1 MFNLHALFRKERAE
15 SEMDDELRFHLE
27 KQVEQNIAGGM
38 SPEAAR
44 YAALRQFGNVGAV
57 KEECRDS
64 WGLRFINEL
73 LQDLRYGL
81 RQLRR
86 NPGFTAVAVLT
97 LALGIGANTAIFSVV
112 NSVLLNPLP
121 YPQPERLAALFSHK
135 PQFTYGSISYPN
147 YLDWVRENHSFSAM
161 AAFRPDSLNLTGMG
175 EPERVPVEMVSAGFF
190 PLLGVK
196 PVIGRTFSSQE
207 DQVGGAPVALVGD
220 GFWKRR
226 FGQSPDILGKAITLA
241 GTSYTIIGVIPSTF
255 NYSAG
260 NFDPSDVYVP
270 IGQWNQPLFRDR
282 RVGMGMNAVGRL
294 KPGVTI
300 EQARSD
306 MDTLGRR
313 LAEAYPDAN
322 KNTGVTLVPLKQA
335 VVGGIQPYLLV
346 LLAAVGFVLLI
357 ACVNVANLSL
367 ARSTGRAREFA
378 IRIALGAGR
387 RRVVRQLLTESVL
400 LALAGGGLGLLVATW
415 GLQAALKVLPE
426 ALPRVQE
433 VHLDA
438 RVLLF
443 TLAASLLT
451 GILFG
456 LAPALKTS
464 AADIQATLKE
474 GGRGSSAGRHRTQR
488 TFVVVE
494 MALAVILLASAGLM
508 IRSLASLWSVDPGFD
523 PRHLIV
529 FRASFHPEKS
539 PEAIRTTWSEIHD
552 KLSALPGVE
561 AVSLSMAGRP
571 LQGDSEVEFW
581 LEGQPKPASQ
591 SQMKKTLYYLV
602 QPDYLKAMKVPL
614 LRGRF
619 LTSED
624 NEHAPFVTVI
634 DDQFARLYLPG
645 ENPIGK
651 RINFDVIN
659 ATAEI
664 VGVAGHVKQ
673 WGLDESKAPPVL
685 AQCYLATSQIPDRF
699 VPLIASNLAVV
710 MRTAGSPGAQAGA
723 IRHAIGQIDSQA
735 AVYAIVPMR
744 RIISDRLAS
753 QRFSMILMAIF
764 AGLALIMASVG
775 IYGVVSYVTSQR
787 THEMGIRMALGA
799 ERSDVLKMVVGQ
811 GLKLALMG
819 VAIGIA
825 GSLALTRF
833 LASLLYGVK
842 PTDPLTFTAVSLVL
856 IAVALLACY
865 IPARRASKIDPMVA
879 LRYE

>member
-1 MFNLHALFRKERAE
+1 MFNLRALFRKKHAE
-15 SEMDDELRFHLE
+15 QEMDDELRFHLE
-27 KQVEQNIAGGM
+27 KQIEQNVAGGM
-38 SPEAAR
+38 TPEEAR
-44 YAALRQFGNVGAV
+44 YAALRQFGNLGAIE
-57 KEECRDS
+57 EECRDT
-64 WGLRFINEL
+64 WGVRFISEL
-73 LQDLRYGL
+73 AQDIRYGL

-112 NSVLLNPLP
+112 NGVLLNPLP
-121 YPQPERLAALFSHK
+121 YSQPERLVALFSRR

-175 EPERVPVEMVSAGFF
+175 EPERVPVEMISAGFF
-190 PLLGVK
+190 PLLGIK
-196 PVIGRTFSSQE
+196 PVIGRTFNSQE

-220 GFWKRR
+220 GFWKRK
-226 FGQSPDILGKAITLA
+226 FGQSPDIMGKAITLG

-270 IGQWNQPLFRDR
+270 IGQWSQPLFRDR
-282 RVGMGMNAVGRL
+282 RVGMGMNAVGQL

-300 EQARSD
+300 EQAGSD

-322 KNTGVTLVPLKQA
+322 KDTGVTIVPLKEA

-367 ARSTGRAREFA
+367 SRSTGRAREFA

-387 RRVVRQLLTESVL
+387 RRVIRQLLTESVL

-508 IRSLASLWSVDPGFD
+508 IRSLARLWSVDPGFD
-523 PRHLIV
+523 SHHLLV
-529 FRASFHPEKS
+529 FRASFPPENS
-539 PEAIRTTWSEIHD
+539 PDAIRATWREIHD
-552 KLSALPGVE
+552 KLAALPGVE

-571 LQGDSEVEFW
+571 FQGDSEAPFW
-581 LEGQPKPASQ
+581 LEGQPKPDSQ
-591 SQMKKTLYYLV
+591 SQMNRALYYLV
-602 QPDYLKAMKVPL
+602 QPDYRKAMKIPL

-619 LTSED
+619 LTSGD
-624 NEHAPFVTVI
+624 NDHAPLVTVV
-634 DDQFARLYLPG
+634 DDQFARLVFPG
-645 ENPIGK
+645 ENPVGK
-651 RINFDVIN
+651 RINFDVLN
-659 ATAEI
+659 ATVEI
-664 VGVAGHVKQ
+664 VGVVAHVKQ
-673 WGLDESKAPPVL
+673 WGLDETHAPPVR
-685 AQCYLATSQIPDRF
+685 AECYMAASQIPDRF
-699 VPLIASNLAVV
+699 VPLIAPNLAVV

-723 IRHAIGQIDSQA
+723 IRHAIGQINSQA

-744 RIISDRLAS
+744 SIISDGLAS

-799 ERSDVLKMVVGQ
+799 ERKSVVMMVVGQ
-811 GLKLALMG
+811 GLKLALIG
-819 VAIGIA
+819 VAVGLA
-825 GSLALTRF
+825 GALVLSRF
-833 LASLLYGVK
+833 LSSLLYGVSA
-842 PTDPLTFTAVSLVL
+842 TDPLTFIGVSIIL
-856 IAVALLACY
+856 IAVALVACY
-865 IPARRASKIDPMVA
+865 IPARRAAKVDPMVA